1 LLYKPNTN
9 NQFYISFAK
18 AHKEPN
24 RTDFENGSPV
34 PEVLD
39 DLELG
44 WRWKTDDAFLNTNIY
59 FMSYK
64 NQLVLT
70 GAIDQVGAPIRAN
83 SGDSYRRGIELEGG
97 WHITSNLN
105 WQANVTW
112 SKNRNKDKYFK
123 RDDVLQSLGD
133 THLAFS
139 PSMVAS
145 QQLTYTANNWSVSF
159 VSKYVGEQYM
169 GNIDAERSKL
179 ESYLIND
186 IQVQALLLHN
196 EGGPTLNLNVH
207 LQNIFD
213 ELISSNG
220 YFYTYDDDYSVPNV
234 VTTVEGVG
242 YYPQAGRHF
251 MAGLTL
257 QF

>member
-1 LLYKPNTN
+1 
-9 NQFYISFAK
+9 
-18 AHKEPN
+18 
-24 RTDFENGSPV
+24 
-34 PEVLD
+34 
-39 DLELG
+39 
-44 WRWKTDDAFLNTNIY
+44 
-59 FMSYK
+59 
-64 NQLVLT
+64 
-70 GAIDQVGAPIRAN
+70 
-83 SGDSYRRGIELEGG
+83 
-97 WHITSNLN
+97 
-105 WQANVTW
+105 
-112 SKNRNKDKYFK
+112 
-123 RDDVLQSLGD
+123 
-133 THLAFS
+133 
-139 PSMVAS
+139 MVAS

-186 IQVQALLLHN
+186 IQVQALLQHN
-196 EGGPTLNLNVH
+196 EGGPSLNLNVH
-207 LQNIFD
+207 LHNIFD

-234 VTTVEGVG
+234 VTTIEGVG